1 MLNLTMETPVA
12 AQAVVVFLFGTI
24 LAAAA
29 NYFVDRFGW
38 TPRYR
43 SPWRRIPG
51 NVAAPKRRWTA
62 RIPVVGWLETAR
74 LRFGKTENVA
84 ENAKTSRK
92 RGG

>member
-1 MLNLTMETPVA
+1 LGVGAAFDFERAEIFCLIRAAFASRARRAAVLNWISGTPGA

-43 SPWRRIPG
+43 SP
-51 NVAAPKRRWTA
+51 
-62 RIPVVGWLETAR
+62 
-74 LRFGKTENVA
+74 
-84 ENAKTSRK
+84 
-92 RGG
+92 